1 MADQRMSCICWTG
14 VSGLMRRLGYGL
26 GAFWLCTAWAA
37 QAQEVCVVC
46 TGPAAVYR
54 CTVEKSEK
62 LARFGAV
69 GDKAV
74 QQVCIKEL
82 ARQSGHATCAV
93 RRDTD
98 TAVCNGVPRM
108 IPLASLL
115 AEPPAAPPPP
125 AKAPPAGAAK
135 PEVKIATPPP
145 VAPAPGTAAA
155 PPAAKDGPP
164 RTVEEMAKRT
174 GEKSKEQ
181 LKDAGNA
188 ATRTWHCLSSLFTNC

>member
-1 MADQRMSCICWTG
+1 MADHQTSCICWTG
-14 VSGLMRRLGYGL
+14 VSGLLRRLAYGL

-62 LARFGAV
+62 LARFGIAA
-69 GDKAV
+69 DKAV
-74 QQVCIKEL
+74 QQVCVKEL
-82 ARQSGHATCAV
+82 VRQSGHATCAV
-93 RRDTD
+93 RRDSD
-98 TAVCNGVPRM
+98 TTVCDGVPRM

-115 AEPPAAPPPP
+115 AEPPA
-125 AKAPPAGAAK
+125 KAPPAGAAK
-135 PEVKIATPPP
+135 PEVKAATPPP
-145 VAPAPGTAAA
+145 PAAPATGTAAA
-155 PPAAKDGPP
+155 PPANDGPP

-174 GEKSKEQ
+174 GEKSKAQ

-188 ATRTWHCLSSLFTNC
+188 ATKTWHCLSSLFTNC